1 MQQAQEAA
9 AETEAQRLRH
19 FRFVVQGGVVESQLF
34 QRLAQGI
41 VLIGLDR
48 IQAGK
53 DLRLDFLEARQ
64 RFRRAGTNSES
75 FVRLFLT
82 LGENTLDY
90 LSRINK

>member
-1 MQQAQEAA
+1 MERPSVQAPDTFYTGKQAIRPRAPFPGACPPGHERR
-9 AETEAQRLRH
+9 EP
-19 FRFVVQGGVVESQLF
+19 
-34 QRLAQGI
+34 
-41 VLIGLDR
+41 DR
-48 IQAGK
+48 RK
-53 DLRLDFLEARQ
+53 ARQ